1 MDDLREDL
9 KDQRDK
15 LMFHIEQVNR
25 HLSGLESGALQII
38 NGSANLPAAELRVV
52 TKLYIDH
59 FASEI
64 DTMAE
69 MIIFLDHQ
77 REHMDGEDDEP
88 YRSFRC
94 GNAYRRLKRLYL
106 D

>member
-15 LMFHIEQVNR
+15 LMFHIEQTNR

-38 NGSANLPAAELRVV
+38 NGSASLPAAELRIV

-69 MIIFLDHQ
+69 MIILLDHQ
-77 REHMDGEDDEP
+77 LEHMDGEEDEL
-88 YRSFRC
+88 YRSFRH
-94 GNAYRRLKRLYL
+94 GKAYKRLKRLYH